1 MSLFLTSVTAKRS
14 IHGKL
19 YPFAKDM
26 LLNEHLVIAY
36 DGAEIEYEG
45 VQRNVKERW
54 YLSASSLFNL
64 SYPDAQLSIPISSYD
79 GRGLS
84 GSISIPSTAVVWA
97 YDEGDGSIW
106 YIERNGALTEVES
119 SSTLSAIIASSVRLS
134 TATHRVNISSQ
145 APIIT
150 DGAITAGTASS
161 LTTDTPLTKD
171 ALVGKVVVVTAS
183 DGRKDVDYVISNTTD
198 TITFPRDMEFTID
211 SSCTFSVI
219 FTVAPSVSLFGSIIA
234 CDVTSG
240 DMAFILPK
248 VSATHE
254 GSIFRNYIEVASNG
268 NKVYNLCYN
277 GDVQRGA
284 KWGELVAAFEGVSLM
299 VHTNGIAHYD
309 IVGTENLS
317 VSGAAYLSAPVEQPI
332 AEEYTEVTTTWVT
345 GDNRRFRMRSDGG
358 GGRLEYTSLI
368 PRKVVA
374 RCSLNISVPSAGTYT
389 LAFRR
394 DRGGVVTDYTETMA
408 IAKSTKAIDILNLY
422 VEVLLDVEYGDWLVP
437 VVTAT
442 TAYTPVVC
450 SVIIR

>member
-1 MSLFLTSVTAKRS
+1 MALFLTSVTAKRS

-19 YPFAKDM
+19 YPFTKDM
-26 LLNEHLVIAY
+26 LLNEHLVVAY

-79 GRGLS
+79 GRELS

-106 YIERNGALTEVES
+106 YIERNGALTGVES
-119 SSTLSAIIASSVRLS
+119 PSTLSAIIAASVRLG
-134 TATHRVNISSQ
+134 TATYRVDISSQ
-145 APIIT
+145 ASTIT
-150 DGAITAGTASS
+150 DGAITEGTASS
-161 LTTDTPLTKD
+161 LTTDTPLTPD
-171 ALVGKVVVVTAS
+171 ALVGKVVVVTAP
-183 DGRKDVDYVISNTTD
+183 DGRKDVDYVISNTAD
-198 TITFPRDMEFTID
+198 TITFPRDMEFTIT

-234 CDVTSG
+234 CDVTNG

-254 GSIFRNYIEVASNG
+254 GSVFRNYIEIASSG
-268 NKVYNLCYN
+268 NKVYNLCYD

-284 KWGELVAAFEGVSLM
+284 KWGELVARYEGVSLM
-299 VHTNGIAHYD
+299 VHTNALDHYD
-309 IVGTENLS
+309 IVGTENLT
-317 VSGAAYLSAPVEQPI
+317 VSGAAYLTEPEEQPI
-332 AEEYTEVTTTWVT
+332 AEEYTEVAGTWVT
-345 GDNRRFRMRSDGG
+345 GDNRRFMKRSDGG

-374 RCSLNISVPSAGTYT
+374 RCSLNINVPSAGTYT

-408 IAKSTKAIDILNLY
+408 IAKSTGAIDNLNLY
-422 VEVLLDVEYGDWLVP
+422 VEVMLDVEYGDWLVP

-442 TAYTPVVC
+442 TAYTPVIC